1 MLPTTFFFHQNYA
14 THHPLLLLHI
24 LFVKNNIYST
34 RLKTTLHIVSQQLK
48 VYHVDS
54 N

>member
-1 MLPTTFFFHQNYA
+1 MRYPPHFFIHQNYA
-14 THHPLLLLHI
+14 TLPVFLLHI
-24 LFVKNNIYST
+24 LSVKNIKST
-34 RLKTTLHIVSQQLK
+34 RPKPTLHIISQQLK